1 MLAAQMLRPR
11 IPSHSAPEL
20 ILGTTD
26 VETALIGEAGLDQEV
41 HTLSKS
47 GWISAPS
54 RSNESAARRLPDS
67 RRLA

>member
-26 VETALIGEAGLDQEV
+26 VETALIGEADLNQEA
-41 HTLSKS
+41 HPLSKS
-47 GWISAPS
+47 GWISALS
-54 RSNESAARRLPDS
+54 RSNDSAACRSPDS